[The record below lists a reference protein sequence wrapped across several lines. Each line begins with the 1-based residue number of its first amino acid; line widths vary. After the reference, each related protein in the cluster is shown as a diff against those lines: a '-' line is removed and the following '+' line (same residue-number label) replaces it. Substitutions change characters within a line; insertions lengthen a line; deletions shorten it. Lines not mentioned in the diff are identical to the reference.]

1 MNWEENVMKGEQMSE
16 EIQAKTKKW
25 GICNPAFIEDIC
37 HITAEAQRDADV
49 EWFNSEY
56 PIKYREEADEVG
68 HFIDR
73 GWIPPEQYKI
83 NIQQAKAEVAREI
96 RFQIL
101 EWFRNYAH
109 QLDRKFPH
117 PTTEEQ
123 GWLGNIW
130 DMIHMAGKED
140 FGNEFLKEAA

>member
-1 MNWEENVMKGEQMSE
+1 MK
-16 EIQAKTKKW
+16 KK
-25 GICNPAFIEDIC
+25 P
-37 HITAEAQRDADV
+37 DV
-49 EWFNSEY
+49 IS
-56 PIKYREEADEVG
+56 EADIV
-68 HFIDR
+68 I
-73 GWIPPEQYKI
+73 KI
-83 NIQQAKAEVAREI
+83 WGMAQASIKQRNSPCADNIVRQDTFKWAFAEFSRIRLKDLGQAKAEVAREI

-140 FGNEFLKEAA
+140 FEDKWLKEAK